1 VILVAKKPYSVDS
14 ECYDLAVHFL
24 ADEPKLDTE
33 DARRELAQEIQDVV
47 ESWFIDKRD
56 DTDAKDPT

>member
-14 ECYDLAVHFL
+14 KCYDLAVDFL
-24 ADEPKLDTE
+24 ADEPTLDTE
-33 DARRELAQEIQDVV
+33 DARKELAQEIQDAV

-56 DTDAKDPT
+56 EGHKDQT

>member
-24 ADEPKLDTE
+24 ADVPTLDTE
-33 DARRELAQEIQDVV
+33 DARKELAQEIQDAV

-56 DTDAKDPT
+56 EGHKDPS

>member
-56 DTDAKDPT
+56 DTDAQDPT